1 MFTPED
7 FINQVVKAKKQFVAT
22 FVKNEAAATAMN
34 EFVDTQATY
43 TKEAVKAFTKVG
55 TSLVSETVT
64 ASQKFVNQDF
74 SKYFKAYKA

>member
-7 FINQVVKAKKQFVAT
+7 FINSVVKSKKQFVST
-22 FVKNEAAATAMN
+22 FVKNEAAAKAMN

-55 TSLVSETVT
+55 TTLVSETVT

-74 SKYFKAYKA
+74 SKYFKTAK